1 MASPKIFGTREV
13 CKDYSLSTALPTASL
28 EMISVV
34 SVFSDALGDHM
45 FVNDVSEQ
53 KVFSWRKTLFLR
65 YKVSTDS
72 ILTTWVLSLHT

>member
-1 MASPKIFGTREV
+1 M
-13 CKDYSLSTALPTASL
+13 ALPTASL

-53 KVFSWRKTLFLR
+53 QVFFLAQ
-65 YKVSTDS
+65 DP
-72 ILTTWVLSLHT
+72 IFEI

>member
-1 MASPKIFGTREV
+1 MAH
-13 CKDYSLSTALPTASL
+13 PTASL

-53 KVFSWRKTLFLR
+53 QVFSWRKTLFFEIKGIER
-65 YKVSTDS
+65 QYPHDMGSHCIYINIDIKK
-72 ILTTWVLSLHT
+72 III